1 MLSRF
6 ISNANWHISLCF
18 SSFLWTSGQRQILAY
33 TTWGNP
39 FRVAT
44 CNVSN
49 GWHYN
54 VPPTSAQNLALNK
67 STMQVRHLLHCTSN
81 FFVSSR
87 DATLCNV
94 RVCLSVYLRISKTT
108 SKLHQILDASCT
120 CPQPRTT
127 LTIMQCTILYILLV
141 LCMFSYNNQ
150 ENVIPMGCMPP
161 KQLTTKW

>member
-1 MLSRF
+1 MPSRF

-94 RVCLSVYLRISKTT
+94 RVCLSVCLLAYFKNHVQT
-108 SKLHQILDASCT
+108 SLNSWCKLH
-120 CPQPRTT
+120 
-127 LTIMQCTILYILLV
+127 
-141 LCMFSYNNQ
+141 
-150 ENVIPMGCMPP
+150 MPIA
-161 KQLTTKW
+161 KTYFDDNAMHCIVYTSGFMHVFIQ